1 MAKRYDNEFKL
12 MIVDLLKSGI
22 RTKQL
27 SQEYGLHTSVINRWR
42 QEYDSRGGDF
52 SKKEP
57 RSIETQELIALKKEL
72 RDVKMERDILKK
84 AVSIFSKSDR

>member
-1 MAKRYDNEFKL
+1 MAKRYDNDFKL
-12 MIVDLLKSGI
+12 MIVDLLKSGM

-27 SQEYGLHTSVINRWR
+27 SEEYGLHSSVINRWR
-42 QEYDSRGGDF
+42 QEYNSRGGDF
-52 SKKEP
+52 SKKEIT
-57 RSIETQELIALKKEL
+57 SVENQEIIALRKEL

>member
-1 MAKRYDNEFKL
+1 

-57 RSIETQELIALKKEL
+57 RSIENQELIALKKEL